1 MKTLLLQLDTDK
13 FANTFDR
20 ITAYQAGID
29 HVLSYGDVTAGDV
42 RGLLH
47 GVMFTRP
54 PEDLRQT
61 AVFIGGRRLDVCEQ
75 ILDAAKKVMFE
86 PFCISVMLD
95 SNGCNTASAAAVALI
110 EQSLNLKGAKVVVLG
125 GFGPVGLR
133 AARLLA
139 MDGAQVIV
147 TSLPRQLLAN
157 NWDELRYRH
166 DLGLA
171 MAQSQEDGFEILQA
185 KSLEDMVSALD
196 GAKAALAAGPADVQ
210 LLAEED
216 WQLNSTLEVL
226 ADLNVAPPPGIAGIN
241 FHMHGEKQDG
251 RILYGGLGIGGF
263 KMKVH
268 KTALRRLF
276 EKDVVLD
283 ADGIYAIA
291 KELLA
296 KSAVKALN

>member
-1 MKTLLLQLDTDK
+1 VKTLLLQLDTDK

-29 HVLSYGDVTAGDV
+29 HVLSYGDVTVEDV
-42 RGLLH
+42 RGLMH
-47 GVMFTRP
+47 GLMFTRP

-75 ILDAAKKVMFE
+75 ILEAAKKVMFD
-86 PFCISVMLD
+86 PFCISLMLD
-95 SNGCNTASAAAVALI
+95 SNGCNTASSAAVALI
-110 EQSLNLKGAKVVVLG
+110 ESHVNLRGAKVVVLG

-133 AARLLA
+133 SARLLA
-139 MDGAQVIV
+139 RDGAKVIV
-147 TSLPRQLLAN
+147 TSLPRQLFAES
-157 NWDELRYRH
+157 WDELRYRH

-185 KSLEDMVSALD
+185 KSLSDMVSALE
-196 GAKAALAAGPADVQ
+196 GAQGALAAGPADVQ
-210 LLAEED
+210 LLKEED
-216 WQLNSTLEVL
+216 WQPNPSLEVL
-226 ADLNVAPPPGIAGIN
+226 GDLNVAPPPGIAGIGL
-241 FHMHGEKQDG
+241 HMHGKQQDG

-268 KTALRRLF
+268 KSALRRLF
-276 EKDVVLD
+276 EEDVVLD

-291 KELLA
+291 KELLS
-296 KSAVKALN
+296 KSKS